1 MRDVEILRW
10 NVYSSPFGSGAFACS
25 EAGVC
30 SVILPHAQWAQSGFP
45 PFRFAKHQRDSP
57 VLFDSGLNGRLQLEA
72 YFAPVQDAASATEP
86 PLMVDWRSI
95 EADRSPF
102 QRAVLRACAALPS
115 GACESYG
122 ELAKRSGYP
131 GSARAAGTVMA
142 TNPVPLLIPCH
153 RILRSGGE
161 VGNYGGG
168 VEMKRAILQT
178 EGALL
183 SATP

>member
-1 MRDVEILRW
+1 
-10 NVYSSPFGSGAFACS
+10 
-25 EAGVC
+25 
-30 SVILPHAQWAQSGFP
+30 
-45 PFRFAKHQRDSP
+45 
-57 VLFDSGLNGRLQLEA
+57 
-72 YFAPVQDAASATEP
+72 
-86 PLMVDWRSI
+86 
-95 EADRSPF
+95 
-102 QRAVLRACAALPS
+102 
-115 GACESYG
+115 
-122 ELAKRSGYP
+122 
-131 GSARAAGTVMA
+131 MA